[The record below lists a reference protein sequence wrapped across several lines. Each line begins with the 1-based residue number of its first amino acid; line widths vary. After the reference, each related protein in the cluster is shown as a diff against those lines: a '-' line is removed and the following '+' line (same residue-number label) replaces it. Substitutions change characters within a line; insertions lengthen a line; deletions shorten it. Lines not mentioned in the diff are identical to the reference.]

1 MASNRRGSWAPVIRP
16 LVIVVLAV
24 IGAVIGR
31 EGIWL
36 AVAVVIG
43 VLAATFAVIEIW
55 NRIPVRRKDE

>member
-1 MASNRRGSWAPVIRP
+1 
-16 LVIVVLAV
+16 LAV
-24 IGAVIGR
+24 IGAVIAR

-43 VLAATFAVIEIW
+43 ALAATFALIEIW

>member
-1 MASNRRGSWAPVIRP
+1 
-16 LVIVVLAV
+16 LAV

-43 VLAATFAVIEIW
+43 VLAATFAFIEIW
-55 NRIPVRRKDE
+55 NRIPVRPKDE

>member
-1 MASNRRGSWAPVIRP
+1 MASNRRSWAPVIRP
-16 LVIVVLAV
+16 LVVVVLAV